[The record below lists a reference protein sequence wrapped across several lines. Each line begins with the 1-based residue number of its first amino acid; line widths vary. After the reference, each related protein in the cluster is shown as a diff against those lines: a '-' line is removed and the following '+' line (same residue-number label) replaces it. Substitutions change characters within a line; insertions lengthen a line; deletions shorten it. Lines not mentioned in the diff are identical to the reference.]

1 MLLIVGLGNPGQ
13 EYASSRH
20 NLGFQVVDRLAERL
34 GERGWKR
41 QHDAEVLRG
50 HCQGR
55 AYLLAKPQTFMNH
68 SGRAVQALLHY
79 YRIEL
84 ADCLVVVDDL
94 DLEPGKIR
102 LRESGSDGG
111 HRGLRSI
118 IQSVGSQ
125 AFKRMRIG
133 IGRPPGAG
141 RGNVVS
147 YVLGG
152 KPDEAL
158 TEAVEEGARLALEYL
173 ETGRFENWS
182 SP

>member
-1 MLLIVGLGNPGQ
+1 MLLIVGLGNPGK
-13 EYASSRH
+13 EYETSRH
-20 NLGFQVVDRLAERL
+20 NLGFQVVDRLAAILRAPA
-34 GERGWKR
+34 WKR
-41 QHDAEVLRG
+41 QHDALVTRG
-50 HCQGR
+50 SQQGR
-55 AYLLAKPQTFMNH
+55 AWLLAKPQTYMNH

-79 YRIEL
+79 YRIAL

-102 LRESGSDGG
+102 MRAEGSDGG

-118 IQSVGSQ
+118 IQMVGSP
-125 AFKRMRIG
+125 AFKRIRIG
-133 IGRPPGAG
+133 IGRPPDK
-141 RGNVVS
+141 GNVVS

-152 KPDEAL
+152 GAHDETLGA
-158 TEAVEEGARLALEYL
+158 AVEQAVRLAQTYL